1 MLEKNNK
8 KLINAWCMYDWA
20 NSVYSLTITT
30 AILPEYFLW
39 ATENPANGH
48 VVNFLGF
55 NVVNSALWSFSLSF
69 AFLLAAALSPLLT
82 SIADYT
88 GRKKMFMRIF
98 CYIGA
103 ASCSYLFFFTKD
115 NITLSVIAFILAG
128 VGFSGSIVFYNSFL
142 PEITTDEQMDKVSAR
157 GFTFGYI
164 GSILLLLFNLSMILF
179 PELFFNVS
187 QKVMELMQSENLQ
200 QDQALDQA
208 RGYYVSIAS
217 RISFLSVGI
226 WWFVFAQYSFYYLPS
241 NVYKKEATGNWIFNG
256 FKELKKVIAELKWQK
271 LLKRFLLAFFFYNMG
286 VQTVMYVATIFGKKE
301 LHLKTAE
308 LITVVLILQI
318 IAIVGAMVFAKVSA
332 KYGNIKAL
340 GLCIIIWL
348 FICFGAY
355 FVETGNQFYGIAV
368 VVGFVMGGVQS
379 LSRSTYSKLIP
390 KDTIDHASYFS
401 FYDVCDKLSVVL
413 GTLMFGLVDQVTKD
427 MRNSIIVLGVLFV
440 IGLIFLAGIPS
451 KNSYDIKKEI

>member
-30 AILPEYFLW
+30 AILPGYFLW
-39 ATENPANGH
+39 ATENPSNGH
-48 VVNFLGF
+48 LVDFFGF
-55 NVVNSALWSFSLSF
+55 SVVNSALWSFSLSF
-69 AFLLAAALSPLLT
+69 AFLLAASLSPILT

-88 GRKKMFMRIF
+88 GRKKMFMQIF

-142 PEITTDEQMDKVSAR
+142 PEIATDDQMDKVSAR

-164 GSILLLLFNLSMILF
+164 GSVLLLIFNLAMVLA
-179 PELFFNVS
+179 PELFGIDS
-187 QKVMELMQSENLQ
+187 KTQGDLP
-200 QDQALDQA
+200 A
-208 RGYYVSIAS
+208 

-226 WWFVFAQYSFYYLPS
+226 WWFLFAQYSFYYLPS
-241 NVYKKEATGNWIFNG
+241 NVYKKEAKGNWIFNG
-256 FKELKKVIAELKWQK
+256 FKELKKVFAELKWQG

-301 LHLKTAE
+301 LHLQTAE
-308 LITVVLILQI
+308 LIVVILILQI
-318 IAIVGAMVFAKVSA
+318 IAIVGAIVFAKVSA
-332 KYGNIKAL
+332 RYGNIKAL
-340 GLCIIIWL
+340 GICVVIWL
-348 FICFGAY
+348 GVCAGAY
-355 FVETGNQFYGIAV
+355 FVQTGNQFYGVAV

-401 FYDVCDKLSVVL
+401 FYDVCDKVSVVL
-413 GTLMFGLVDQVTKD
+413 GTLMFGLVDQITKD
-427 MRNSIIVLGVLFV
+427 MRNSIIVLGILFV
-440 IGLIFLAGIPS
+440 IGLIFLSGIPS
-451 KNSYDIKKEI
+451 KTSYDIKKEI